1 MNASIDNNGTF
12 SVEDGTT
19 VGTGTINESDKK
31 YTVTYT
37 NRAVTQQVYIQ
48 KCVYI
53 YPYTHIHIQKHNGK
67 INHNFKTFPYRG
79 RVIHVDGQG

>member
-1 MNASIDNNGTF
+1 M
-12 SVEDGTT
+12 
-19 VGTGTINESDKK
+19 K
-31 YTVTYT
+31 
-37 NRAVTQQVYIQ
+37 QQVYIQ

-79 RVIHVDGQG
+79 RVIHVDGQGEELDFSDYTVFRRFDLGNTYIFYIKI